1 MNDEENEYQAE
12 RISIVVRVIR
22 LTFPPKYYKPGIH
35 ASLER
40 AILKQLV
47 AYGSVESALADGWL
61 QEVRSAGSLNPGRRF
76 MVYLTDKKHFHDI
89 PISFCLAVNGRVVV

>member
-1 MNDEENEYQAE
+1 MNID
-12 RISIVVRVIR
+12 VRVVR

-47 AYGSVESALADGWL
+47 AYGSVEAALEDGWL
-61 QEVRSAGSLNPGRRF
+61 QEVRSAGAKNPGRRF
-76 MVYLTDKKHFHDI
+76 MVYLTDKKHYHDI
-89 PISFCLAVNGRVVV
+89 PISFCLAVNGQVVE